1 MRLSN
6 LLVAFYT
13 KLCILSQKVHITLQN
28 AFFIIHEVVLTSLYC
43 LAKLNCDA
51 HYKKRISLK
60 TFIIWGR
67 GVRSFICNNN
77 SCFSITPLQIWPQHH
92 PPTPLNLSLN
102 VHPSKKS
109 NTYKTQSKL
118 IIELMRWSIFLKTQ
132 ESCSVL
138 DK

>member
-28 AFFIIHEVVLTSLYC
+28 AFFIVHEMVLTSLYC

-77 SCFSITPLQIWPQHH
+77 SCFFYYTIANMATTP

-109 NTYKTQSKL
+109 NTYKTQSKF